1 MESVSLPANGH
12 RLPLRFIRIL
22 ALFQHR
28 VPPGSLISGWQRRK
42 QQHTCKVHTWDTT
55 RKLNR
60 DTANCALRKQSW
72 QWRAK
77 SSVPLQLSPCLLKFW
92 SSSSSS
98 TTVQQSQC
106 STQFARQQQSTCGD
120 SGGVC
125 NQQGIGH
132 RIIARS
138 MNCVCVCE
146 GAVLMMCE
154 RRRPPIGKA
163 TISFEQLSS
172 PSIEPFAIFSALLGT
187 KWEKVPPSSEKGLN
201 CRRRSSSFS
210 LLFPP
215 LNWTLDPSPLTAVAP
230 FNFDSSGGG
239 GDAQAMPKVL
249 VCECV
254 SLLWWI
260 DRQLDL
266 SRPHEQTTSSSLW
279 WWIGYSGKHLVEQ
292 SRPPNQL
299 HYSSLLPTI

>member
-138 MNCVCVCE
+138 MNCVCVRGCRVDDVRTAAPANRQSDHFLRATKFSFNWALRNILRFIRHKVRE
-146 GAVLMMCE
+146 SAAVVGKRFKLSSSIFFLLSSVSATE
-154 RRRPPIGKA
+154 LNTRSVTPHSRRPFQLLQQRRR
-163 TISFEQLSS
+163 
-172 PSIEPFAIFSALLGT
+172 
-187 KWEKVPPSSEKGLN
+187 
-201 CRRRSSSFS
+201 RRCS
-210 LLFPP
+210 
-215 LNWTLDPSPLTAVAP
+215 
-230 FNFDSSGGG
+230 
-239 GDAQAMPKVL
+239 GDAQSASVRACFIVVVNWSAIGFVTSSWANNIVL
-249 VCECV
+249 VV
-254 SLLWWI
+254 VVNRLLW
-260 DRQLDL
+260 
-266 SRPHEQTTSSSLW
+266 QTPRRA
-279 WWIGYSGKHLVEQ
+279 E
-292 SRPPNQL
+292 
-299 HYSSLLPTI
+299 